1 LKGDHNE
8 KRRVRAAAGAA
19 PVKVAVLSDIHSNW
33 PALEAVL
40 EDLAGVAGVE
50 QVLCL
55 GDVVGYGADPVRCLD
70 HVRESGWRS
79 LVGNH
84 DRACTDPS
92 VLDWFNNDAAA
103 AVRWTVA
110 QLDEDRLGWLRNLS
124 EREDRP
130 DVVLVHGSL
139 RDPIYEYILDAETAM
154 ESLRLAGDR
163 LCFHGHTHVPGVFH
177 VEHGRVGHDYR
188 LGSISLSP
196 PMLVNPGSVGQPRD
210 GEPDA
215 SYGIWHPEESRFEFR
230 RVPYDRERA
239 KRAILEAGLPARL
252 ALRLDFG
259 R

>member
-1 LKGDHNE
+1 V
-8 KRRVRAAAGAA
+8 RVRI
-19 PVKVAVLSDIHSNW
+19 AVLSDIHSNW

-70 HVRESGWRS
+70 QVRESGWPS

-92 VLDWFNNDAAA
+92 VLGWFNSDAAA

-110 QLDEDRLGWLRNLS
+110 QLDEERLGWLRDLPERDDLS
-124 EREDRP
+124 NAS
-130 DVVLVHGSL
+130 LVHGSL
-139 RDPIYEYILDAETAM
+139 RDPIYEYILDAETAL
-154 ESLRLAGDR
+154 ENLRLAGER
-163 LCFHGHTHVPGVFH
+163 VCFHGHTHVPGVFQ
-177 VEHGRVGHDYR
+177 VKDGR
-188 LGSISLSP
+188 LGHGYQVGSMSVDP
-196 PMLVNPGSVGQPRD
+196 PALVNPGSVGQPRD
-210 GEPDA
+210 GQPDA
-215 SYGIWHPEESRFEFR
+215 SYGIWDPEESRFEFR

-239 KRAILEAGLPARL
+239 KRAILEAGLPPRL